1 MSINQKKYGGIN
13 MTKEKK
19 LELINSDLEEFYV
32 PYTRT
37 DADIY
42 KVYARSME
50 HAIQKFN
57 FMMADG
63 KSSLKPYRRVS
74 LIEKSANTAYDKNE
88 VLDVPKIF
96 SRQIDFYDTWD
107 REIIHPQSIKEV
119 DQSRRNNE
127 K

>member
-1 MSINQKKYGGIN
+1 

-19 LELINSDLEEFYV
+19 LELINTELEEFYV

-37 DADIY
+37 DSDIY
-42 KVYARSME
+42 KVYAKSME

-57 FMMADG
+57 FMMADS
-63 KSSLKPYRRVS
+63 KLSPKPCRRVS

-96 SRQIDFYDTWD
+96 SRQIDYYDTWD
-107 REIIHPQSIKEV
+107 REIIQHHSLEEV
-119 DQSRRNNE
+119 H
-127 K
+127 

>member
-1 MSINQKKYGGIN
+1 MKN
-13 MTKEKK
+13 KEK
-19 LELINSDLEEFYV
+19 LELIHSDLKVFYV

-42 KVYARSME
+42 KVHARSME

-63 KSSLKPYRRVS
+63 KSSLQPCRRVS

-88 VLDVPKIF
+88 LLDVPKIF
-96 SRQIDFYDTWD
+96 SRQIDYYDTWD
-107 REIIHPQSIKEV
+107 REITHQQSLKEV
-119 DQSRRNNE
+119 H
-127 K
+127 

>member
-1 MSINQKKYGGIN
+1 MKN
-13 MTKEKK
+13 KEK
-19 LELINSDLEEFYV
+19 LEIISTELDEFYV

-63 KSSLKPYRRVS
+63 KSSLQPCRRVS

-88 VLDVPKIF
+88 LLDVPKIF
-96 SRQIDFYDTWD
+96 SRQIDYYDTWD
-107 REIIHPQSIKEV
+107 REIIDHSKIKLV
-119 DQSRRNNE
+119 NE
-127 K
+127 HITKGKKNGL